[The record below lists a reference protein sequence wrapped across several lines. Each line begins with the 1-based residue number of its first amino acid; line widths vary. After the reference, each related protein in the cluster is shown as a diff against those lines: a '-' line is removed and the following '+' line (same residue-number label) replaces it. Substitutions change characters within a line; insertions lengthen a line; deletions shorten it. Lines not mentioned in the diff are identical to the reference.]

1 MSLADEARA
10 AADDDDARKM
20 ERNYERQL
28 LQLRRQL
35 ADAKADRAEFDAAQ
49 ARAQRELAL
58 MLKLDGNRHTEPPT
72 WTRRAAKGGKHHG
85 TPWLMLSDLHLDEV
99 VQPAEIGGVN
109 AYNRRIAEQ
118 RLRATFD
125 NTVDVC
131 TNYWSGIAYDGFVC
145 ALGGDLYSGD
155 IHDELTQTNE
165 DTILGSILHW
175 SDLLASGIA
184 QLADT
189 FGRVHVPVVVGNHGR
204 RSRKPRSKFRARD
217 NFDWFTGH
225 LLARTFANDKRIT
238 FDVAESADTFVQS
251 YDHRVC
257 LTHGDQAS
265 GGAGIGGI
273 WPPLMRLDARK
284 RQRNAA
290 VNQPYDLLVM
300 GHWHQLVFGPSFIV
314 NGSLK
319 GYDEYAYTSN
329 FGYEDPQQA
338 LWLMT
343 PERGKTWTA
352 PITPA
357 NRKREGW

>member
-1 MSLADEARA
+1 
-10 AADDDDARKM
+10 
-20 ERNYERQL
+20 
-28 LQLRRQL
+28 
-35 ADAKADRAEFDAAQ
+35 
-49 ARAQRELAL
+49 
-58 MLKLDGNRHTEPPT
+58 MLPV
-72 WTRRAAKGGKHHG
+72 
-85 TPWLMLSDLHLDEV
+85 S
-99 VQPAEIGGVN
+99 
-109 AYNRRIAEQ
+109 
-118 RLRATFD
+118 
-125 NTVDVC
+125 
-131 TNYWSGIAYDGFVC
+131 
-145 ALGGDLYSGD
+145 
-155 IHDELTQTNE
+155 
-165 DTILGSILHW
+165 
-175 SDLLASGIA
+175 
-184 QLADT
+184 
-189 FGRVHVPVVVGNHGR
+189 VPVVVGNHGR

-225 LLARTFANDKRIT
+225 LLARTFAKDSRVT

-251 YDHRVC
+251 YDYRVC